1 MKVTSARSKLDKCTP
16 LHYTDNEG
24 IPFSWLDDILFLT
37 ILISGDIF
45 MAYQMTVTLTDQEY
59 QILRAEAAK
68 RGKLPEALLH
78 EIIQHL
84 QPTPQEKR
92 PMTGREFME
101 QQYRDGE
108 ILNLPIPGPLTSE
121 EQAERER

>member
-1 MKVTSARSKLDKCTP
+1 
-16 LHYTDNEG
+16 
-24 IPFSWLDDILFLT
+24 
-37 ILISGDIF
+37 

-68 RGKLPEALLH
+68 RGKQPEALLH

-121 EQAERER
+121 EQAERERLGKLFATGKPVSEMIIEDRGPY